1 MLKKCLL
8 AVTSLILLSCSG
20 PPTPGSVIADASTA
34 MGADGLN
41 TIQYSGSGREHSF
54 AQAYNATSGWP
65 GFPTRSY
72 RRTVNFQTPSWRVE
86 RVAGEAEA
94 GRQGGGNPPP
104 ANQVVVVDA
113 NTPWPQLAD
122 FWLLPHGFLKAAA
135 TMSATLQSETL
146 DGRTLNVV
154 SFTAP
159 GKARVNGYINDENLV
174 EKVETWVDSPL
185 TGDTLLEATYT
196 NYQDFDGVKFPTRIV
211 VKMGDNPIQDVTITD
226 VAPNVAADIQPAED
240 RRGGAGAGETAQ
252 AATSVQLGDGVY
264 AILPAYAALA
274 VEFDDHIVV
283 FEGPQ
288 SELRGNA
295 IIAEVKRIIP
305 DKPIRYVVNSHWHA
319 DHSSGLRAF
328 VAEGATILTHPIN
341 KPWLEQV
348 LNAPHTLNP
357 DRQEQVKN
365 TVIVEELPEKMVLS
379 DGNQILELYYV
390 QGSNHVEGMIMGYV
404 PKLRVLVEA
413 DGFNPAARAGGPVR
427 SRNAANLLEN
437 IRRLNLDVDT
447 IVAVHYPADGRT
459 VPFSEL
465 TDFVE

>member
-1 MLKKCLL
+1 MLKRCML
-8 AVTSLILLSCSG
+8 AVTSLILFSCSG
-20 PPTPGSVIADASTA
+20 PPTPESVIANASRA

-65 GFPTRSY
+65 GFPTESY
-72 RRTVNFQTPSWRVE
+72 SRTVNYQTPSWRVE
-86 RVAGEAEA
+86 RIAGEAEA
-94 GRQGGGNPPP
+94 NRKGGGNPPR
-104 ANQVVVVDA
+104 ANQIVVVDE

-122 FWLLPHGFLKAAA
+122 FWLLPHGFLKTAA

-154 SFTAP
+154 SFTAAGRP
-159 GKARVNGYINDENLV
+159 QVSGYINDENLV
-174 EKVETWVDSPL
+174 EKVETWVDSAL

-196 NYQDFDGVKFPTRIV
+196 NYQDFDGVQFPTRIV
-211 VKMGDNPIQDVTITD
+211 VNMGGNPIQDLTITD
-226 VAPNVAADIQPAED
+226 VSPNVAADIQPAEE
-240 RRGGAGAGETAQ
+240 RGGQGGEGETAP
-252 AATSVQLGDGVY
+252 AARSIRLGDGVY

-288 SELRGNA
+288 SEVRGNA
-295 IIAEVKRIIP
+295 IITEVKRVIP
-305 DKPIRYVVNSHWHA
+305 DKPIRYLVNSHWHA

-348 LNAPHTLNP
+348 LNTPHTLNP
-357 DRQEQVKN
+357 DRQEQVQN
-365 TVIVEELPEKMVLS
+365 PVIVEEIPEKMVMT
-379 DGNQILELYYV
+379 DGDQTLELHHV
-390 QGSNHVEGMIMGYV
+390 QGMDHVEGMIMGYV
-404 PKLRVLVEA
+404 PSLRVLVEA
-413 DGFNPAARAGGPVR
+413 DGFNPAARVGGPVR
-427 SRNAANLLEN
+427 SRGAPSLLEN
-437 IRRLNLDVDT
+437 IQRLGLAVDT

-459 VPFSEL
+459 VPLSEL